1 MLKTSE
7 LIDLWRDT
15 ALKVSYY
22 NAAEGSM
29 WFKERHNR
37 SQAYIKL
44 KEIELKLRERDI
56 EPDNFNREGLLL

>member
-7 LIDLWRDT
+7 LIDLWKKS

-22 NAAEGSM
+22 NAAEGST
-29 WFKERHNR
+29 WFKERHDR
-37 SQAYIKL
+37 SKEYIKL
-44 KEIELKLRERDI
+44 KELEIELRERDI